1 MPRYRY
7 TATALS
13 GKTLH
18 GVTEAASAEAL
29 YITLR
34 EQDLYMTDA
43 KEVGTNASV
52 YRPLKTPE
60 LAEFCRS
67 LGTLLSAGVPLVRA
81 FRIMADERGLN
92 ARTKL
97 LYNTLLKELRK
108 GVPLSDAMHQCAPAF
123 PELLIAMTRSA
134 EGTGS
139 IDASFLRMGRYYD
152 REHKVNQQVGNSL
165 MYPIILL
172 VMIVGVIAILMGFVV
187 PQFMPMFEQMD
198 SLPLPTVVL
207 FAVSDFVSANWV
219 LIILVAAFQV
229 VGGRIALAQP
239 AVRRQAVDPHGS
251 CTSPVIG
258 KLNQK
263 ICTARFARTLSN
275 LYSSGVPIVATLIA
289 SRDAVGNRWI
299 ISQFDEV
306 LDKVRAGNSLSES
319 LALVDGFEQSMSSSI
334 AVGEETGKLDELLA
348 TISETLD
355 FEAEVATKRLVT
367 LLEPI
372 MIVIMGVIVAFVV
385 VAVILPIYQSY
396 GTIGQ
401 SSSTY

>member
-13 GKTLH
+13 GKTVK
-18 GVTEAASAEAL
+18 GESDAASAEAL

-34 EQDLYMTDA
+34 DQDLYMTDA
-43 KEVGTNASV
+43 KEVGQASNV
-52 YRPLKTPE
+52 YRPLKTAE
-60 LAEFCRS
+60 LADFCRS

-81 FRIMADERGLN
+81 FRIMADEKGLN
-92 ARTKL
+92 ARSKT
-97 LYNTLLKELRK
+97 LYTTLLKELRK

-165 MYPIILL
+165 MYPIILS
-172 VMIVGVIAILMGFVV
+172 VMIVAVIAILMGFVV
-187 PQFMPMFEQMD
+187 PQFMPMFEAMD
-198 SLPLPTVVL
+198 SLPLPTVIL
-207 FAVSDFVSANWV
+207 FAISDFVGANWP
-219 LIILVAAFQV
+219 LIILFAACLV
-229 VGGRIALAQP
+229 VVVRVALAQP
-239 AVRRQAVDPHGS
+239 DIRRQWDRFQLHA
-251 CTSPVIG
+251 PVIG
-258 KLNQK
+258 KLNRK

-299 ISQFDEV
+299 ISQFDQV
-306 LDKVRAGNSLSES
+306 LDNVRAGNSLSES
-319 LALVDGFEQSMSSSI
+319 LAMVDGFEQTMCSSI
-334 AVGEETGKLDELLA
+334 AVGEETGKLDDLLA

-367 LLEPI
+367 LLEPV
-372 MIVIMGVIVAFVV
+372 MIVIMGIIVAFVV
-385 VAVILPIYQSY
+385 IAVILPIYQSY
-396 GTIGQ
+396 GTIG
-401 SSSTY
+401 SSSTTY

>member
-123 PELLIAMTRSA
+123 PELLIAN
-134 EGTGS
+134 
-139 IDASFLRMGRYYD
+139 YD
-152 REHKVNQQVGNSL
+152 LGERE
-165 MYPIILL
+165 
-172 VMIVGVIAILMGFVV
+172 
-187 PQFMPMFEQMD
+187 
-198 SLPLPTVVL
+198 
-207 FAVSDFVSANWV
+207 
-219 LIILVAAFQV
+219 
-229 VGGRIALAQP
+229 
-239 AVRRQAVDPHGS
+239 
-251 CTSPVIG
+251 
-258 KLNQK
+258 
-263 ICTARFARTLSN
+263 RTL
-275 LYSSGVPIVATLIA
+275 PIQLDLFTL
-289 SRDAVGNRWI
+289 G
-299 ISQFDEV
+299 
-306 LDKVRAGNSLSES
+306 
-319 LALVDGFEQSMSSSI
+319 
-334 AVGEETGKLDELLA
+334 GERME
-348 TISETLD
+348 
-355 FEAEVATKRLVT
+355 
-367 LLEPI
+367 
-372 MIVIMGVIVAFVV
+372 
-385 VAVILPIYQSY
+385 
-396 GTIGQ
+396 
-401 SSSTY
+401 

>member
-92 ARTKL
+92 ARTRL

-165 MYPIILL
+165 MYPIILS

-198 SLPLPTVVL
+198 SLPLPTVIL
-207 FAVSDFVSANWV
+207 FAVSDFVS
-219 LIILVAAFQV
+219 
-229 VGGRIALAQP
+229 
-239 AVRRQAVDPHGS
+239 
-251 CTSPVIG
+251 
-258 KLNQK
+258 LNRK

-372 MIVIMGVIVAFVV
+372 MIVIMGLIVAFVV

>member
-1 MPRYRY
+1 MPRFRY
-7 TATALS
+7 TATNAQ
-13 GKTLH
+13 GKTVR
-18 GVTEAASAEAL
+18 GVTDAPSEEAL
-29 YITLR
+29 YTKLR
-34 EQDLYMTDA
+34 DDGLYMTDA
-43 KEVGTNASV
+43 QEAQKSHSAFRS
-52 YRPLKTPE
+52 LKTAT
-60 LAEFCRS
+60 LADFCRS
-67 LGTLLSAGVPLVRA
+67 LGTLLAAGVPLVRA
-81 FRIMADERGLN
+81 IRIMADERN
-92 ARTKL
+92 IDARQKA
-97 LYNTLLKELRK
+97 LYEAILGELRK
-108 GVPLSDAMHQCAPAF
+108 GVPLSDAMESCAPAF
-123 PELLIAMTRSA
+123 PNLLLAMIRSA

-165 MYPIILL
+165 MYPIILS

-207 FAVSDFVSANWV
+207 FAVSNFVSANWV
-219 LIILVAAFQV
+219 LIILVAAFLV

-239 AVRRQAVDPHGS
+239 AVRRQWDRMQLHA
-251 CTSPVIG
+251 PVIG

>member
-165 MYPIILL
+165 MYPIILS

-219 LIILVAAFQV
+219 LIILVAAFLV

-239 AVRRQAVDPHGS
+239 AVRRQ
-251 CTSPVIG
+251 
-258 KLNQK
+258 
-263 ICTARFARTLSN
+263 
-275 LYSSGVPIVATLIA
+275 
-289 SRDAVGNRWI
+289 
-299 ISQFDEV
+299 
-306 LDKVRAGNSLSES
+306 
-319 LALVDGFEQSMSSSI
+319 
-334 AVGEETGKLDELLA
+334 
-348 TISETLD
+348 
-355 FEAEVATKRLVT
+355 
-367 LLEPI
+367 
-372 MIVIMGVIVAFVV
+372 
-385 VAVILPIYQSY
+385 
-396 GTIGQ
+396 
-401 SSSTY
+401 